1 MGGEGLSWALQPR
14 AARADRAAG
23 VGEGKATVTDDERRE
38 RLREL
43 SRELAASHDELVGLS
58 RLGRER
64 LPAPREISGL
74 VGELVAL
81 VFPGFHGA
89 DPAADAA
96 RDLNQ
101 VLAGRLERASRDLAA
116 ALADILRF
124 CHRQGSRCED
134 LWAPADGSDAADDGA
149 PADDRYLAAAR
160 RLTLDYLGGLP
171 AIRRLVAS
179 DVRAAFEGDPAATS
193 WEEVILCYP
202 GVYAVT
208 VHRLAHPLH
217 GQGLPLLPRMM
228 SEWAHSRT
236 GIDIH
241 PGATIGES
249 FFIDHGTGVVIG
261 ETTRIGA
268 RVKVY
273 QGVTLGALSFPRNP
287 DGTLV
292 KGGQRHPTIGD
303 GVTIYANAT
312 ILGGE
317 TVIGDG
323 AVIGG
328 GAWITESVA
337 AGAKVV
343 K

>member
-1 MGGEGLSWALQPR
+1 M
-14 AARADRAAG
+14 
-23 VGEGKATVTDDERRE
+23 TDDERRE
-38 RLREL
+38 RLRDL
-43 SRELAASHDELVGLS
+43 SRRLAASYDELGGLS

-64 LPAPREISGL
+64 LPSPRDISAL

-89 DPAADAA
+89 TAAAGA
-96 RDLNQ
+96 DLDR
-101 VLAGRLERASRDLAA
+101 LPGERLERAGDGLAA

-134 LWAPADGSDAADDGA
+134 LWAPVGGAAGDVTGA
-149 PADDRYLAAAR
+149 EAGDDRYLAAAR

-171 AIRRLVAS
+171 DIRRLVAS

-241 PGATIGES
+241 PGASLGAS

-328 GAWITESVA
+328 GAWIIESVP